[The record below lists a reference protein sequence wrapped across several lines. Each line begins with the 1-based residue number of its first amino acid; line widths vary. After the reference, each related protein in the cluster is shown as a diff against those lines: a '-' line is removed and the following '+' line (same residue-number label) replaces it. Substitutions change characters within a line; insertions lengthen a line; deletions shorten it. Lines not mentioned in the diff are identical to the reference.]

1 MRIAVDAF
9 GGDYAPEEIVKGA
22 LEAASMYDITIKLV
36 GDEKRLAAL
45 IANQKGNDRIEIVHA
60 PDQIGMDEAPVE
72 AVRSK
77 PNSSLVKAA
86 RLVREKEAEAMVSAG
101 NTGASMAASL
111 LGMGR
116 IKGVERP
123 AITSLMP
130 TLKGVSLV
138 VDVGANVDCRPKQ
151 LYQFALMG
159 SVYAERVLGKSN
171 PKVGLLNI
179 GEEPTKG
186 NETAQ
191 EAYEMLSKSQIN
203 FIGNIEGRDIPSGDV
218 DVVVCDGFVGNI
230 VLKFAEGLGTALFSM
245 LKTEFLRNIPSKL
258 AALTLKPGL
267 TRIKKKMDY
276 TEYGGAP
283 LLGVK
288 GIAIIAHGSSNAK
301 AIRNAIRVAKEATE
315 NQVVNTIAEIME
327 GDRIETN

>member
-288 GIAIIAHGSSNAK
+288 GIAILLTVLQMPK
-301 AIRNAIRVAKEATE
+301 QFTNAIRVAK
-315 NQVVNTIAEIME
+315 
-327 GDRIETN
+327 GDRKSGRIR